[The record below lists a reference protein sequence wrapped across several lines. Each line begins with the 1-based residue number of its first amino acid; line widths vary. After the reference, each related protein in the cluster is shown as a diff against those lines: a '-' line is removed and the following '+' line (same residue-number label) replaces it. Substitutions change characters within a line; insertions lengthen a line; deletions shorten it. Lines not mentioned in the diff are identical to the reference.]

1 MKVALKM
8 SGKNFCI
15 QFFCVENELVFFL
28 IDIVSYNSNI
38 KLEFKILILSV
49 QIHKTFFY
57 NLRKL

>member
-1 MKVALKM
+1 M

-15 QFFCVENELVFFL
+15 QYFCVENDLVFFL

-38 KLEFKILILSV
+38 KLEFKIVILSV